1 MFFLQEFTNDVVLHR
16 VPAYIAMAIGL
27 PILFALFWQA
37 SRFRWAA
44 TVTASVYMLCIIAE
58 ILILPLF
65 PAQPKLGPVFY
76 PVTHFVPAKFP
87 ILIVAPALAL
97 DLFWQRVKG
106 WKLWQIALVSG
117 VIFTV
122 VLVAV
127 EWPFATF
134 LMSHASQNRFFG
146 TIYFDYNSR
155 PYGFDRLRTFAY
167 PQHGLVL
174 VRGLVIAAVCAMGST
189 WVGLAFGRWMR
200 GVQR

>member
-1 MFFLQEFTNDVVLHR
+1 
-16 VPAYIAMAIGL
+16 
-27 PILFALFWQA
+27 
-37 SRFRWAA
+37 
-44 TVTASVYMLCIIAE
+44 
-58 ILILPLF
+58 
-65 PAQPKLGPVFY
+65 
-76 PVTHFVPAKFP
+76 
-87 ILIVAPALAL
+87 
-97 DLFWQRVKG
+97 
-106 WKLWQIALVSG
+106 
-117 VIFTV
+117 
-122 VLVAV
+122 VAV

-155 PYGFDRLRTFAY
+155 PFGFDRLRTFAY